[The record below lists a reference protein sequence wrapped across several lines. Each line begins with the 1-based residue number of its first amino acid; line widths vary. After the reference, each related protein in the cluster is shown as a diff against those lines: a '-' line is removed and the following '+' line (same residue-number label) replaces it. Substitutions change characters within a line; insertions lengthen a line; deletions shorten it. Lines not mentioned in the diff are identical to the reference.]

1 MHSCRLA
8 VRPPAKKTQ
17 IITETIVGPHAAQFI
32 ILPFPPQIRCY
43 AGSTTPQ
50 IQIGKWL
57 GLRVTGGHF
66 FAYFLSIFSFTFKAS
81 VGTFGACGV
90 ATAALVGAFAAGV
103 AGAKAVTAEALLTT
117 HWTPAQVCPEAAV
130 QVHDSC
136 TLPVAP
142 PATGPT
148 TFDQEPYC
156 AGVDPE
162 AGR

>member
-1 MHSCRLA
+1 

-43 AGSTTPQ
+43 TGSTTPQ

-57 GLRVTGGHF
+57 GVRETGGLL

-81 VGTFGACGV
+81 VGTFGACGLS
-90 ATAALVGAFAAGV
+90 TAALVGAFAAGV
-103 AGAKAVTAEALLTT
+103 AGANAVTAEALLTT
-117 HWTPAQVCPEAAV
+117 QRTPLQVCPEAAV
-130 QVHDSC
+130 QVHDNC

-142 PATGPT
+142 PVTGPT

-156 AGVDPE
+156 AEVDPE

>member
-1 MHSCRLA
+1 MLFPTAQMLHWFHNTADSNWKMA
-8 VRPPAKKTQ
+8 WPPGNR
-17 IITETIVGPHAAQFI
+17 GP
-32 ILPFPPQIRCY
+32 L
-43 AGSTTPQ
+43 
-50 IQIGKWL
+50 
-57 GLRVTGGHF
+57 